1 MTRSLSQLVLAAG
14 VVSLVVSGCT
24 CRTGQGPIGQKGEI
38 RIIFE
43 TDGVTVEGENGTYDF
58 GQVPMGKA
66 EPRKLVVRNTGL
78 GVLSVIAFEKSS
90 GVAVQLGTS
99 VVEANPVFTL
109 AYEPIEISPGETH
122 EFDLTFTPPQDLVN
136 KQVPHEAI
144 ILLRAE
150 NTEAGKDTSQITL
163 KGVGV
168 SGECDLPRTLDFG
181 AVARGD
187 TFAQSVTIKNTRPI
201 DSLAFVGDI
210 QSAQGEGVFTYTPE
224 SPRGEFTILSG
235 KEKTVTIN
243 FLPTEARDYFANVTM
258 RAADGCPDVRIR
270 LIGTGVDSVLS
281 WTPST
286 VDFGYVTPGLTV
298 PGEVTFQNKALR
310 AVALTGIVA
319 VEGSNPS
326 SVYKVTQANPGDL
339 TKLTVPAATRD
350 ATGAIVDGTV
360 KLTMSFRPTVLGPKQ
375 GVLRANTDLRTQA
388 TVAVPLRGFGGG
400 PDIDVKP
407 APALN
412 FGRVAYFAGANPA
425 SYATRKVS
433 LQNVGTRPNP
443 PDPRANLKLGA
454 GGNGKPYWTVV
465 PKNANSADAEIC
477 VGLFDVNT
485 GTCAND
491 LPATGPGAYDPA
503 VGLEASG
510 TRALLDIPIRV
521 TPNGLGAKEWEVTFL
536 SNDPD
541 EPTFTI
547 TVQANAVQLP
557 PCNYTVTPLNLNFGV
572 VTPPNTKDLG
582 FSVRNNATNA
592 GDICL
597 LSNLEMKAGSDAI
610 FSLPAGAV
618 AEREL
623 QPGETVQVLTRAWP
637 QGQLPAT
644 PTAVTG
650 QVVFN
655 MSNPARPE
663 ATVNLTATLAPSCL
677 TISPNALDFG
687 TVQKDCNS
695 PDRTFQIYNSC
706 SQAVTINQFQMIA
719 PAGEPAGGP
728 NCPGTAA
735 CPEFFSV
742 STGGITPGTV
752 IQPPSGSSAPVSFSL
767 KYRPINYG
775 PDTGAFLIKVTQAGQ
790 QVDYVVTLRGVGDT
804 MGLNTDTFRQD
815 SKPKADILLVI
826 DNSCSMSDE
835 QQLLATN
842 FNSFIKYAVSSQVDF
857 QIGVTTTDDD
867 TGGEQGSLVPFP
879 GSAAGCLATDCK
891 IFRPTTP
898 GLEQKFGGTVNL
910 GINGSGWETCMSPAV
925 KALTAPK
932 ITNPQENGGLLRMD
946 AVLAVVCVSD
956 AIDQA
961 AQPASYYLNQLQN
974 IKGAQRP
981 GLFTYNVV
989 GPFNGN
995 PPSGCYYDGGADDGK
1010 HAYMVTQTNGV
1021 REEICTPDWAKALEN
1036 IGKNAFGFRTNFF
1049 LTARPD
1055 GAADVDPNTPGTQ
1068 SVIVAIDGTTLPPT
1082 DVRGAR
1088 VWEYDSTNNSVNFE
1102 PLYVPEPGKTLTVTY
1117 RVACIP

>member
-1 MTRSLSQLVLAAG
+1 MTRSLTHLALAAG
-14 VVSLVVSGCT
+14 FIALVTSGCEG
-24 CRTGQGPIGQKGEI
+24 CRPNQVIGGSQGQI
-38 RIIFE
+38 RIIYE
-43 TDGVTVEGENGTYDF
+43 EGGVTVEGENGVYDF
-58 GQVPMGKA
+58 GQVAMGKTDT
-66 EPRKLVVRNTGL
+66 RKLIVHNTGR
-78 GVLSVIAFEKSS
+78 GVLTVMGFEKLS
-90 GVAVQLGTS
+90 GAAVQLGTS
-99 VVEANPVFTL
+99 VVEASPVFTL
-109 AYEPIEISPGETH
+109 AYEQTDIAVGETK
-122 EFDLTFTPPQDLVN
+122 EFVLSFVPPQDPVN
-136 KQVPHEAI
+136 KQVPHEAL
-144 ILLRAE
+144 ILLRAA
-150 NTEAGKDTSQITL
+150 NTEPGHETSQITL
-163 KGVGV
+163 KGVAV

-187 TFAQSVTIKNTRPI
+187 TFAQSVTLRNTRPI
-201 DSLAFVGDI
+201 DSLSFVGDI
-210 QSAQGEGVFTYTPE
+210 QSAQGEGVFVFTPE
-224 SPRGEFTILSG
+224 SPRGEFVILSG

-243 FLPTEARDYFANVTM
+243 FTPTEARDYFANVTM
-258 RAADGCPDVRIR
+258 RAADGCPDVRVR
-270 LIGTGVDSVLS
+270 LIGTGVDAVLS
-281 WTPST
+281 WTPAT

-310 AVALTGIVA
+310 PVALTGLGA
-319 VEGSNPS
+319 FEGTAPS
-326 SVYKVTQANPGDL
+326 SVYKITQANPGDL

-360 KLTMSFRPTVLGPKQ
+360 KLTMSFKPVVLGPKQ

-388 TVAVPLRGFGGG
+388 AIAVPLRGFGGG

-407 APALN
+407 APTLN
-412 FGRVAYFAGANPA
+412 FGRVAFFAGANPA
-425 SYATRKVS
+425 SYATRKLSV
-433 LQNVGTRPNP
+433 QNVGTRPNP

-454 GGNGKPYWTVV
+454 GGNGKPYWRVV
-465 PKNANSADAEIC
+465 AKNANSADSEIC
-477 VGLFDVNT
+477 VGLFDTNT
-485 GTCAND
+485 NTCAND
-491 LPATGPGAYDPA
+491 LPATGPGSYNPA

-510 TRALLDIPIRV
+510 TNALLDVPVRV
-521 TPNGLGAKEWEVTFL
+521 TPSGIGQKEWEVTFF

-541 EPTFTI
+541 EPELTI
-547 TVQANAVQLP
+547 SVQANAVVLP

-582 FSVRNNATNA
+582 FSVRNNATAA
-592 GDICL
+592 GEICL
-597 LSNLEMKAGSDAI
+597 LSNLEMQAGSNAI

-618 AEREL
+618 PEREL
-623 QPGETVQVLTRAWP
+623 QPGESFQVLTRAWP

-650 QVVFN
+650 QVAFN
-655 MSNPARPE
+655 MSNPTRP
-663 ATVNLTATLAPSCL
+663 AASVNLTATLAPSCL

-804 MGLNTDTFRQD
+804 QGLNTDTFRQD

-826 DNSCSMSDE
+826 DDSCSMSDE
-835 QQLLATN
+835 QQWMGTN
-842 FNSFIKYAVSSQVDF
+842 FASFMRYAVASQVDF
-857 QIGVTTTDDD
+857 QIAVTNTELSDPTHGQFK
-867 TGGEQGSLVPFP
+867 TSPGGN
-879 GSAAGCLATDCK
+879 K
-891 IFRPTTP
+891 ILRPTTNNLTSEFAALVNV
-898 GLEQKFGGTVNL
+898 GLNGGFESCL
-910 GINGSGWETCMSPAV
+910 DPATD
-925 KALTAPK
+925 ALTAPY
-932 ITNPQENGGLLRMD
+932 ITDPSKNAGFLRQD
-946 AVLAVVCVSD
+946 AVLAVVCVTD
-956 AIDQA
+956 AIDQS

-981 GLFTYNVV
+981 GAFTYNVV
-989 GPFNGN
+989 GPFNPN
-995 PPSGCYYDGGADDGK
+995 PPSGCYYDGGPDNGK

-1036 IGKNAFGFRTNFF
+1036 IGKNAFGFRTNFY
-1049 LTARPD
+1049 LTSRPD
-1055 GAADVDPNTPGTQ
+1055 GSADIDPITPGTQ
-1068 SVIVAIDGTTLPPT
+1068 SVIVAIDGTTLPSF
-1082 DVRGAR
+1082 DVRGAK
-1088 VWEYDSTNNSVNFE
+1088 VWEYDATNNSVNFE